1 MPVDRTNAAADAN
14 RTAADL
20 YAELA
25 ALAGGLAHEIRNP
38 LSTIR
43 LNMELLAEDLAN
55 PQSLRERRA
64 LAKIE
69 RVEKECQR
77 LEDLLN
83 DFLNFVRPQTY
94 SLEPADLNAEIARV
108 LDFFRPKAEEQGI
121 EVVRYLDADLPTV
134 LLDREPFQ
142 AALLNLV
149 LNAQQAMSGGGQLT
163 VRTRSFPG
171 AVALEL
177 IDTGSG
183 IDANAMPHIFETFY
197 STKPGGSGL
206 GLPRVKNIIEAH
218 HGRIDVE
225 SEPGRGTRFT
235 ILLPTP
241 ARLAATPASSKP

>member
-1 MPVDRTNAAADAN
+1 
-14 RTAADL
+14 
-20 YAELA
+20 
-25 ALAGGLAHEIRNP
+25 
-38 LSTIR
+38 
-43 LNMELLAEDLAN
+43 MELLAEDLAN
-55 PQSLRERRA
+55 PQTLRERRA

-83 DFLNFVRPQTY
+83 DFLNFVRPQNY
-94 SLEPADLNAEIARV
+94 QLEPADLNAEVVRV

-121 EVVRYLDADLPTV
+121 EVVRYLDPDLPMV

-149 LNAQQAMSGGGQLT
+149 LNAQQAMKEGGQLT

-171 AVALEL
+171 GIALEL
-177 IDTGSG
+177 IDTGCG
-183 IDANAMPHIFETFY
+183 IDADSMPHIFETFF

-206 GLPRVKNIIEAH
+206 GLPRVRNIVEAH

-235 ILLPTP
+235 ILLPVP
-241 ARLAATPASSKP
+241 ARLGAPSPVLGIPS

>member
-1 MPVDRTNAAADAN
+1 MTPPQPDADEAQ
-14 RTAADL
+14 RKAESL
-20 YAELA
+20 YSELA

-55 PQSLRERRA
+55 PQTPRERRA
-64 LAKIE
+64 LTKIE

-94 SLEPADLNAEIARV
+94 HLDPADLNAEVDRV

-121 EVVRYLDADLPTV
+121 EVVRYLDPDLPMV

-142 AALLNLV
+142 SALLNLV
-149 LNAQQAMSGGGQLT
+149 LNAQQAMTEGGQLT
-163 VRTRSFPG
+163 VRTRSFPAG
-171 AVALEL
+171 VALEL
-177 IDTGSG
+177 IDTGCG
-183 IDANAMPHIFETFY
+183 MDPATQAQIFETFF

-206 GLPRVKNIIEAH
+206 GLPTVRNVVEAH
-218 HGRIDVE
+218 HGRINVE

-235 ILLPTP
+235 ILLPVP
-241 ARLAATPASSKP
+241 PRLAAPPPVIAIQ

>member
-1 MPVDRTNAAADAN
+1 MPPRPQANENDRKVADP
-14 RTAADL
+14 
-20 YAELA
+20 YSQLA

-55 PQSLRERRA
+55 PQTLRERRA

-83 DFLNFVRPQTY
+83 DFLNFVRPQAY
-94 SLEPADLNAEIARV
+94 HLEPADLNSEVARV
-108 LDFFRPKAEEQGI
+108 LDFFRPKAEEQKI
-121 EVVRYLDADLPTV
+121 EVIRYLDPDLPMV

-149 LNAQQAMSGGGQLT
+149 LNAQQAMTEGGQLT
-163 VRTRSFPG
+163 VRTRQFPG
-171 AVALEL
+171 GVALEL
-177 IDTGSG
+177 IDTGCG
-183 IDANAMPHIFETFY
+183 IGAEAIGQIFDTFF

-206 GLPRVKNIIEAH
+206 GLPRVKNIVEAH

-235 ILLPTP
+235 ILLPVP
-241 ARLAATPASSKP
+241 QRLAATPAAGAT